1 MTVRNFTL
9 AEFSHSV
16 TALERGIDNAIPDDL
31 EAEAIKTL
39 KMLQR
44 IRDHLSSVAGRDTPV
59 TLSSGYR
66 CAALNKA
73 VGGSGSSDHLYAR
86 AADITAPT
94 FGHPLRIA
102 QTLAPVVSVLGIG
115 QLIYERPKGSDRAWI
130 HVSTRIPEK
139 PVNRII
145 TITPNG
151 ARVGIVP

>member
-9 AEFSHSV
+9 AEFAES
-16 TALERGIDNAIPDDL
+16 AKAAELGIVNAIPADL
-31 EAEAIKTL
+31 EHEAIKTL
-39 KMLQR
+39 EMLQR
-44 IRDHLSSVAGRDTPV
+44 IRDHLSMVAGRDTRI
-59 TLSSGYR
+59 TISSGYR
-66 CAALNKA
+66 CSALNKA

-139 PVNRII
+139 PANRII